1 MTVLCVPS
9 SLAFVIEKLR
19 EMFVVPPID
28 ESRLWLQ
35 HLNDRTLLS
44 ESDTMGENKSSC
56 SVEDDDVCHLYS
68 NSTVFLRCTTF
79 CRYLFLKLKK
89 MANGFMK
96 LELGSIITKL
106 LCLCQDLHPTLI
118 PITK

>member
-1 MTVLCVPS
+1 
-9 SLAFVIEKLR
+9 
-19 EMFVVPPID
+19 MFDVPPID

-56 SVEDDDVCHLYS
+56 SVEDNDVCHLYS
-68 NSTVFLRCTTF
+68 NSAVFLHVPCTTF
-79 CRYLFLKLKK
+79 CRYLSLKLKK
-89 MANGFMK
+89 MANGYTK
-96 LELGSIITKL
+96 HQELLGSIITKL
-106 LCLCQDLHPTLI
+106 LCLCQDLHPTLT